1 MLRCTRVW
9 FPSKHDFFF
18 QASFTKITAELRE
31 SVLHLF
37 FFVTSEKIYSE
48 DDNTIHTW
56 NNWNIPSILFFFP
69 ISMSCNAWDWKIHMV
84 SQLNVGFFWNPY
96 SLVTNFFVIY
106 LLVGENPSHLS
117 PAKAVSNSLK
127 FLSYDRLKCIP
138 ILCGSYLRCIIDE

>member
-18 QASFTKITAELRE
+18 SSFFSAIAKITAELRE

-37 FFVTSEKIYSE
+37 FFVTCEKIYSE

-56 NNWNIPSILFFFP
+56 NNWNLPSILFFFP

-96 SLVTNFFVIY
+96 YKFFCDI
-106 LLVGENPSHLS
+106 S
-117 PAKAVSNSLK
+117 PCWRESQSFVSCKGCIK
-127 FLSYDRLKCIP
+127 FSKIF
-138 ILCGSYLRCIIDE
+138 IIW

>member
-37 FFVTSEKIYSE
+37 FFVTCEKIYSE

-56 NNWNIPSILFFFP
+56 NNWNLPSILFFFSNIDVMQCVGLENSYG
-69 ISMSCNAWDWKIHMV
+69 ISVKCRVLLKSIFPCYKFFCDISPCWRESQSFVSCKGCIKFSKI
-84 SQLNVGFFWNPY
+84 F
-96 SLVTNFFVIY
+96 
-106 LLVGENPSHLS
+106 
-117 PAKAVSNSLK
+117 
-127 FLSYDRLKCIP
+127 
-138 ILCGSYLRCIIDE
+138 IIW